1 MPIRLTGMNSG
12 LDTEALVSELVSAY
26 RKKTDK
32 YVKAQ
37 AKVSWKQDAWKTM
50 SAKTF
55 SFRNK
60 LDSLRFSSSY
70 KLKTT
75 SVSNT
80 TKATITAGND
90 AVNGTQT
97 LNITALAKSGYLTG
111 GRLHRDDGKTAAGD
125 TTLASMGFNGDGKVS
140 LNGKEIT
147 LSGSMTINDAVNAFK
162 DAGVNANFDATNQ
175 RIFVSST
182 ESGKANDFSLSA
194 LDANGAQALKSM
206 GLYVRSATTDDLYK
220 AYDEKYGSKS
230 ASDLEA
236 LLQQYNS
243 NAALVKDAVDTAS
256 YLARAL
262 EYANAKKTVEDTD
275 AKLTGGNQVLA
286 ENLLANKDKLVYGSQ
301 TFTYHKGEDG
311 EVYYTDDSETP
322 ADGAEKT
329 KYYLTTVTKDGTETE
344 KDKDG
349 NDVLDESG
357 NPVMKKVTERYL
369 STSKVL
375 DDTVPGAMA
384 SAKKVETADDYLK
397 ANFVLTGEEISAY
410 RSAKSTIENMEAAV
424 QAELAAKAE
433 AEQKATEAGE
443 TYIDPSTQG
452 NYTEYRSLASVM
464 SLVDSGMT
472 ADEIKAE
479 QSRIASEKTTAQ
491 DAIDADSLLAS
502 YAKDYAAATDDETK
516 KGVVDKLEKHI
527 DYAVAART
535 KTDEEMGYASDAV
548 RVDGQDA
555 VIYLNGAQFT
565 SNSNTFSINGLTI
578 NALATTTTEEKIKAG
593 QADDDALTVT
603 TTTDNQGIYDK
614 IKDFLSE
621 YNSLINSMTASYNA
635 ANVSQYEPLT
645 DEEKEAMTDSQ
656 IEKWEEKGK
665 SGVLRRDTTLS
676 ALMSAMTNAMAKS
689 YTVNGKNYS
698 LASFGIKTLG
708 ILNAEKF
715 EQNAYHIDGDAD
727 DDSVSGNADKLMA
740 AIVEDPDAVMGFFQ
754 KLSSELYDNL
764 GKKMSSTSMR
774 TYGTFYNDKE
784 MAKEYS
790 DYTTTISKWEQKVA
804 DIEDSY
810 YKKFAAMES
819 ALAKLQSQTSQ
830 LSGLLG
836 S

>member
-80 TKATITAGND
+80 TKATVTAGNN
-90 AVNGTQT
+90 AVNGTQA
-97 LNITALAKSGYLTG
+97 LNITSLAKSGYLTG
-111 GRLHRDDGKTAAGD
+111 GTLKRDDGKAAAGD
-125 TTLASMGFNGDGKVS
+125 TTLASMGFNGDGKIS

-147 LSGSMTINDAVNAFK
+147 LNGSMTINDAVNAFK
-162 DAGVNANFDATNQ
+162 DAGVNASFDATNQ
-175 RIFVSST
+175 RIFVSAT

-194 LDANGAQALKSM
+194 LDGNGAQALKSL
-206 GLYVRSATTDDLYK
+206 GLYVRSNTTDDLYK
-220 AYDEKYGSKS
+220 AYADQYAGKS
-230 ASDLEA
+230 ASDLET
-236 LLQQYNS
+236 LLQTYNS
-243 NAALVKDAVDTAS
+243 NQALVKDAQDTSS

-262 EYANAKKTVEDTD
+262 DYANAKKTVEDVD
-275 AKLTGGNQVLA
+275 SKISAGNQTLA
-286 ENLLANKDKLVYGSQ
+286 ENLLANKDTLVYGSQ

-349 NDVLDESG
+349 NDVLDEGG

-375 DDTVPGAMA
+375 DDTVPGAFD

-397 ANFVLTGEEISAY
+397 ANYALTGEEITAY
-410 RSAKSTIENMEAAV
+410 RSAKSTIETMDAAV
-424 QAELAAKAE
+424 QAELSAKAA

-443 TYIDPSTQG
+443 TYTDPSTLG
-452 NYTEYRSLASVM
+452 DYTEYRSLASVM
-464 SLVDSGMT
+464 SLVDNGMT

-479 QSRIASEKTTAQ
+479 QSRIASEKTSAQ
-491 DAIDADSLLAS
+491 DALDADSLLAS
-502 YAKDYAAATDDETK
+502 YAKDYAAATDDETRT
-516 KGVVDKLEKHI
+516 GVVEKLKEHI
-527 DYAVAART
+527 DYASDALT
-535 KTDEEMGYASDAV
+535 KSDEAMGYSSDAV
-548 RVDGQDA
+548 RVNGQDA
-555 VIYLNGAQFT
+555 VIYLNGARFT
-565 SNSNTFSINGLTI
+565 SNSNTFNINGLTI
-578 NALATTTTEEKIKAG
+578 NALATTTTEEKIEAG
-593 QADDDALTVT
+593 LADDDALTVT
-603 TTTDNQGIYDK
+603 TTTDHQGIYDK

-635 ANVSQYEPLT
+635 EKVSQYEPLT

-676 ALMSAMTNAMAKS
+676 ALMSAMTNVMAKS

-698 LASFGIKTLG
+698 LSSFGIKTLG
-708 ILNAEKF
+708 IMNAEKY

-727 DDSVSGNADKLMA
+727 DDTVSGNPDKLMA

-754 KLSSELYDNL
+754 KLSSDLYENL

-784 MAKEYS
+784 MEKEYN

-836 S
+836 N